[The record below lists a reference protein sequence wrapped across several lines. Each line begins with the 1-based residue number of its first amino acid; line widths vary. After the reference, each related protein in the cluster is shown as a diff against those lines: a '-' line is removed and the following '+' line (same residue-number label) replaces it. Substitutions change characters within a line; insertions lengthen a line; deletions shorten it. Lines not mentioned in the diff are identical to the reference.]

1 MRIGSTFRTI
11 TVGYRNLARIVAV
24 SFVFLA
30 LFAPFLVNAASPPPA
45 SWSLVIS
52 GVKCPSDNA
61 LLSSTYYFSAAVGI
75 VSPPASN
82 AQLILSGKVTWFDA
96 NLKPITSASPTF
108 SPNNFAWGTN
118 ESGAYDIDA
127 RFGYS
132 LPTAQSC
139 AGWVALSVNGVQ
151 QANMTLNAGQN
162 DATFQLLVALPLFND
177 TAFGTTAHCPT
188 SLNPCQVP
196 LGGFYDFVAGISLGL
211 AVVGFMI
218 SYASSSMKGKD
229 RIPFVDLAIA
239 IFFILAFPYIYNQ
252 VATLI
257 DYLDMALISG
267 PGNNFATY
275 AGRISSIW
283 AATGATAQSGLWGF
297 LSEPLMQLAAW
308 VVDFIVYIG
317 SFILGTIRILLVAV
331 MVVAFPISLALKEVP
346 FAHKLGQMVE
356 DTLYGL
362 MLASVMSSVVLGLA
376 AYLIGAGGGTAGTL
390 FQGSDTWFAAISLLA
405 ALLLPTVFAPLT
417 GVMFQTGMQ
426 AAMAAGTAAVLAG
439 TGGTMGAVGGVQS
452 MGQVAGFSG
461 GLTGSV
467 GRSTGSIGSRLASCM
482 QHGTMG
488 TVGFGALQG
497 LKGAGAGLAM
507 GMFTGMGMRPVGFF
521 ARSGMKSPGQIVRE
535 HTHAAQ
541 ATQFAQMQQEAETVA
556 PDLVKHASTVIDG
569 GLAGETIDFSHIAN
583 LNGQHYRMTEW
594 KDPETGGPDYN
605 AASKWRDSMLD
616 LSANRGKLGYELAS
630 HKLISPEMA
639 TNDLMMES
647 IGRQLHDRLSVIDPK
662 TEAGVRA
669 LQNLKNTID
678 ANQFSFSG
686 DDQR

>member
-1 MRIGSTFRTI
+1 MRTGSTFRTV
-11 TVGYRNLARIVAV
+11 TVGYRNVARITAVA
-24 SFVFLA
+24 FVFLA
-30 LFAPFLVNAASPPPA
+30 LFVPFFVNAASPPPA

-61 LLSSTYYFSAAVGI
+61 LLSSTYYFSAVVGI
-75 VSPPASN
+75 VGPPAVN
-82 AQLILSGKVTWFDA
+82 AQLTLSGKVTWFDA
-96 NLKPITSASPTF
+96 NLKPITSASPSF
-108 SPNNFAWGTN
+108 SPNNFAWPGTN

-127 RFGYS
+127 QFGYS

-139 AGWVALSVNGVQ
+139 SGWIVLSVNGVQ

-196 LGGFYDFVAGISLGL
+196 LGGFYDFVAGIALGL

-229 RIPFVDLAIA
+229 RIPFIDLAIA

-275 AGRISSIW
+275 AARISSIW

-297 LSEPLMQLAAW
+297 LSEPLVQLAAW

-417 GVMFQTGMQ
+417 GMMFQTGMQ

-461 GLTGSV
+461 GLAGSV
-467 GRSTGSIGSRLASCM
+467 GRSTGSIGSRLASSM

-541 ATQFAQMQQEAETVA
+541 AMQFAQMQQEAETVA
-556 PDLVKHASTVIDG
+556 PDLVRHAGSIIDS
-569 GLAGETIDFSHIAN
+569 GLSGNVMDFSYVTN
-583 LNGQHYRMTEW
+583 PSGQNFRATTWMNSMT
-594 KDPETGGPDYN
+594 GPDFES
-605 AASKWRDSMLD
+605 ASKWRDQMLD
-616 LSANRGKLGYELAS
+616 LSLNRSKLGQELAS

-639 TNDLMMES
+639 KNELLTDSL
-647 IGRQLHDRLSVIDPK
+647 GRQLHEKISAIDPK
-662 TEAGVRA
+662 TVDGVVA
-669 LQNLKNTID
+669 LQNLKNMID
-678 ANQFSFSG
+678 ANQFRKVG
-686 DDQR
+686 P

>member
-1 MRIGSTFRTI
+1 MRTGSTFRTI

-30 LFAPFLVNAASPPPA
+30 LFAPFLANAASPPPA

-52 GVKCPSDNA
+52 GVKCPSDNG
-61 LLSSTYYFSAAVGI
+61 LLASTYYFGATVGI
-75 VSPPASN
+75 VGPPASN
-82 AQLILSGKVTWFDA
+82 ARLTLSGKVTWFDA
-96 NLKPITSASPTF
+96 NLKPITSASPSF
-108 SPNNFAWGTN
+108 SPNNFAWPGTN
-118 ESGAYDIDA
+118 KSVAYDIDSP
-127 RFGYS
+127 FGYS

-139 AGWVALSVNGVQ
+139 SGWIALSVNGVQ
-151 QANMTLNAGQN
+151 QANATLNAGQN

-177 TAFGTTAHCPT
+177 TSFGATVHCPQ
-188 SLNPCQVP
+188 SLSPCQIP
-196 LGGFYDFVAGISLGL
+196 LGGFYDFVAGIALGL

-229 RIPFVDLAIA
+229 SIPFVDLAIA

-275 AGRISSIW
+275 AARISSIW

-297 LSEPLMQLAAW
+297 LTEPLVQLAAW

-317 SFILGTIRILLVAV
+317 SFILGTIRILLVVV
-331 MVVAFPISLALKEVP
+331 MVVAFPVSLALKEVP

-376 AYLIGAGGGTAGTL
+376 AYLIGPGGGTAGTL

-461 GLTGSV
+461 GLAGSV
-467 GRSTGSIGSRLASCM
+467 GRSTGSIGSRLASSM

-541 ATQFAQMQQEAETVA
+541 AMQVAQMQGEAETVA
-556 PDLVKHASTVIDG
+556 PDLVKHASSVINT
-569 GLAGETIDFSHIAN
+569 GLAGRILDFSWATN
-583 LNGQHYRMTEW
+583 LTGQHFRMTEW
-594 KDPETGGPDYN
+594 IDPQTGGLDHN

-616 LSANRGKLGYELAS
+616 LSANKGRLGYELAS
-630 HKLISPEMA
+630 HHLVSPEMSR
-639 TNDLMMES
+639 NDLLLENL
-647 IGRQLHDRLSVIDPK
+647 GRQLHDRLSSVDPK
-662 TEAGVRA
+662 TDEGVKA
-669 LQNLKNTID
+669 LLNLKNTID
-678 ANQFSFSG
+678 SNQFMAG
-686 DDQR
+686 